1 MYHILPITNNNQKV
15 FKRVIDVA
23 MYIAESI
30 TIVVFIYIYSLLF
43 IKGWP
48 ILHTVV

>member
-1 MYHILPITNNNQKV
+1 MCNYVDKFLELLKISVTINNQKV

-30 TIVVFIYIYSLLF
+30 TIVVFIYI
-43 IKGWP
+43 
-48 ILHTVV
+48 

>member
-23 MYIAESI
+23 MYIAEAI
-30 TIVVFIYIYSLLF
+30 TIVVFIYIYSLYL
-43 IKGWP
+43 
-48 ILHTVV
+48 

>member
-1 MYHILPITNNNQKV
+1 MYHILPVTINNQKV

-30 TIVVFIYIYSLLF
+30 TIVVFI
-43 IKGWP
+43 
-48 ILHTVV
+48 